1 MNIFLPYEND
11 ISKSVQSLD
20 DKRLN
25 KQILECKQLLS
36 LAIDEKLGLDISKRG
51 YRNHPIYVHYKYD
64 LEFLSLYGYYCCLEY
79 KYRFYKEHSMYKY
92 FDDRRIQ
99 FNGLQM
105 FTTYVPFYMEGQK
118 GKPNCIRTTENVSSL
133 YQNKLINKWLFD
145 KYTVRWTNRD
155 FPEFFTKWKKEHMKV
170 YYAN

>member
-11 ISKSVQSLD
+11 ILKSVQSLD

-36 LAIDEKLGLDISKRG
+36 LTIDEKSGLDIRKRG
-51 YRNHPIYVHYKYD
+51 YRNHPIYMHYKQYPN
-64 LEFLSLYGYYCCLEY
+64 FIGYYAYMCCMEY
-79 KYRFYKEHSMYKY
+79 EYRFHKKHSMSDFFIGYNLKY
-92 FDDRRIQ
+92 ILCDK
-99 FNGLQM
+99 
-105 FTTYVPFYMEGQK
+105 TYVPFYMEGQK

-145 KYTVRWTNRD
+145 KYTIRWTNRD
-155 FPEFFTKWKKEHMKV
+155 FPEFFTKWKKERMKV